1 MRKPFA
7 DLTTRGKAQRL
18 RRLAMEAL
26 GQYDINV
33 DRLQLVRND
42 LNGIFRVRDADGA
55 SYLLRVCLP
64 DHHDRETIEGE
75 IAWLQALAQEP
86 EIESPA
92 PLPARDGS
100 MIVTASAPGVPEPRR
115 CVLFSWLPGKDLH
128 RAASPDE
135 FAKLGALM
143 ARLHDQ
149 TDHWNP
155 PQSFK
160 VRTLNHI
167 YPFGDPEGLLGSRH
181 RGRFVA
187 ETSEVIAIIESRIRV
202 ELDRLYLADQP
213 QVLHADLHWG
223 NVKIYRGR
231 LYPLDF
237 EDLAWGFP
245 IQDIAISLF
254 YSMNDERFPKLRGA
268 FQRGYSSARPWPE
281 EFDGQLDLLIVHRGI
296 DLFNYL
302 LSAGFPGEDRW
313 FPAFVESING
323 RYREMVE
330 SVS

>member
-7 DLTTRGKAQRL
+7 ELTTHGKARRL
-18 RRLAMEAL
+18 RPLAMAAL
-26 GQYDINV
+26 EEYDIDV

-42 LNGIFRVRDADGA
+42 LNGIFRVRDAGGA

-64 DHHDRETIEGE
+64 NHHDRETIEGE
-75 IAWLQALAQEP
+75 IAWLKALAEES
-86 EIESPA
+86 EIEA
-92 PLPARDGS
+92 PEPISARDGS
-100 MIVTASAPGVPEPRR
+100 TIVTASARDVPEPRR

-135 FAKLGALM
+135 FAKLGGLM
-143 ARLHDQ
+143 ARLHDEADNW
-149 TDHWNP
+149 TP
-155 PQSFK
+155 PQSFR
-160 VRTLNHI
+160 VRTLNQI

-181 RGRFVA
+181 RDRFDGDTR
-187 ETSEVIAIIESRIRV
+187 EQIATIEGRIRA
-202 ELDRLYLADQP
+202 ELDRLYRARQP

-237 EDLAWGFP
+237 EDLGWGFP

-254 YSMNDERFPKLRGA
+254 YSMNDGRFPALREA
-268 FQRGYSSARPWPE
+268 FQRGYSSVRPWPE
-281 EFDGQLDLLIVHRGI
+281 EYGGQLDLLIVHRGI

-302 LSAGFPGEDRW
+302 LSVDFPGEDRW
-313 FPAFVESING
+313 FPSFVRDVQG
-323 RYREMVE
+323 RFSAMAG